1 MFYLLIIV
9 NVFKF
14 YKAKK
19 LNVWEDKK
27 KVGMVGKF
35 KKIEEEPKQKIII
48 FIF

>member
-35 KKIEEEPKQKIII
+35 KKLKKNPNKK
-48 FIF
+48 